1 MKVKGGHMKIVDL
14 NDPNK
19 DFPISPCGLVLGN
32 FDGVHLGHL
41 ALIERLKE
49 IGAMRDER
57 LPLGAFCFEKHPSS
71 YLGDPTP
78 LLSSNEE
85 KIELFQKAGLDFV
98 IFGDFAGLKNMTPEE
113 FIKDFLIEKCK
124 CFIAVCGYNYSFGAK
139 GAGTP
144 DQLKELF
151 EAYSG
156 RTVSVVSEVTVDGR
170 PVSSTAIRAMLERGQ
185 REEAERL
192 LGRRI

>member
-1 MKVKGGHMKIVDL
+1 MKIVDL

-156 RTVSVVSEVTVDGR
+156 RMVSVVSEVTVDGR

-192 LGRRI
+192 LGRHL